1 MVLPVRGTAW
11 VAACVS
17 LLVGVAACE
26 SILDVDQG
34 GVIDT
39 DDLEKAG
46 PAAVPNIVAGVVGAY
61 QDTFDD
67 IVLYAALLADEM
79 IVAGSFDDDEEV
91 DRRRIQPSNPA
102 LTGGLYTLLH
112 VARMQA
118 DTAVALLQERLV
130 DPAFDSVEADMRE
143 GIALGKLYGGYSR
156 LWLGELYCWSIL
168 TGMYPE
174 TSPRL
179 PDARIA
185 QARLLLQDAEGDAGP
200 LGRHDV
206 RLAAIV
212 GQARAQL
219 WLRNYAQAA
228 ALAAAV
234 PRDFAF
240 WSEYSYNHEEQFNEV
255 YMFTWGDAAPIEWT
269 VGDGTTFQQGNE
281 RFEHIDQF
289 VALNLLDVEPEG
301 YTAAVS
307 STPVILQKIY
317 SRPDSRIL
325 MASGIEARL
334 IRAEAHVRAGE
345 TTEAEAMLNDLRA
358 DYSLRATVRWGV
370 EPPAPADALQ
380 PLALTGNLRLDLET
394 VADERARELWL
405 TGDRL
410 TTSRRLRRDATV
422 YPDTI
427 NLFPAPKL
435 GVDGGDDVAFPI
447 AELELTQNPNLAPN
461 QACPAGQIIGRWR

>member
-1 MVLPVRGTAW
+1 VPLLTL
-11 VAACVS
+11 AACD
-17 LLVGVAACE
+17 

-34 GVIDT
+34 GIIDT

-46 PAAVPNIVAGVVGAY
+46 PAAVPNIIAGVVGAY

-79 IVAGSFDDDEEV
+79 IVAGSFDNDEEV
-91 DRRRIQPSNPA
+91 DRRRIQPGNAA

-112 VARMQA
+112 VARMQS
-118 DTAVALLQERLV
+118 DTAVALLQERLA
-130 DPAFDSVEADMRE
+130 DPAFDNVEVDMRE
-143 GIALGKLYGGYSR
+143 GIALSKLYGGYSR

-168 TGMYPE
+168 TGMSPE
-174 TSPRL
+174 TSPLL
-179 PDARIA
+179 PDARIG

-200 LGRHDV
+200 LGRNDV

-219 WLRNYAQAA
+219 WLRNYAEAA

-234 PRDFAF
+234 PREFTF

-255 YMFTWGDAAPIEWT
+255 YMFTWGDAQQIEWT
-269 VGDGTTFQQGNE
+269 VGDGTTFSRGNE

-289 VALNLLDVEPEG
+289 VALNLLDVEPED
-301 YTAAVS
+301 YTAATS
-307 STPVILQKIY
+307 STPVILQKLY

-325 MASGIEARL
+325 MASGVEARL
-334 IRAEAHVRAGE
+334 IRAEALVRAGE
-345 TTEAEAMLNDLRA
+345 TAVAEGILNDLRS
-358 DYSLRATVRWGV
+358 DYSLRAIVQWGV
-370 EPPAPADALQ
+370 EPPSAANALE
-380 PLALTGNLRLDLET
+380 PLGLTGSLRLDLKT

-410 TTSRRLRRDATV
+410 TTARRLRRDATV

-427 NLFPAPKL
+427 NLFPAPKV

-447 AELELTQNPNLAPN
+447 AELELTQNPNLGPT
-461 QACPAGQIIGRWR
+461 QACPAGQTIGRWR